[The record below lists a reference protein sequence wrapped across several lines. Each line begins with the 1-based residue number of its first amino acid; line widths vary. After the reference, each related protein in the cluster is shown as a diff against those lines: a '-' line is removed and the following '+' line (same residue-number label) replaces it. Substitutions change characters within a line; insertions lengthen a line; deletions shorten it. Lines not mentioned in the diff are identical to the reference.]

1 MSAISIV
8 MMLVALCT
16 VWGGLVGAILHL
28 RRHPDT
34 TSGEA
39 D

>member
-1 MSAISIV
+1 MSAMSIV

-28 RRHPDT
+28 RRHPDAT
-34 TSGEA
+34 PGEV